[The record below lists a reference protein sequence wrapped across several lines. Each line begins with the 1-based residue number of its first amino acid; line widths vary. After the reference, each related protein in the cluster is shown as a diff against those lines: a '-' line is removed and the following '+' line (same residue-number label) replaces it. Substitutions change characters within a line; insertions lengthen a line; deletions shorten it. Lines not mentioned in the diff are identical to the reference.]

1 MLGPLLLIV
10 LVVCGILIKNHNSKY
25 DRWDRLLGK
34 PAKDRK
40 KAVRK
45 AMQAVR
51 KAMQAVKR
59 TIRELR
65 EDRREFKEAM
75 QEARWEA
82 REARLE
88 KAAERFDAV
97 MTGIGALGKKC
108 ARKTEDGVRAL
119 KDGIEARKAIWE
131 QLKSGTIE
139 EEQAEPV
146 IPVDEALMNRIIV
159 RDLEKDAAR
168 TAAMAANVPTMEF
181 PEEDDKYFSARKYES
196 ADD

>member
-1 MLGPLLLIV
+1 MLGPILMVVLFLVMRLIV
-10 LVVCGILIKNHNSKY
+10 WLSLRDVTSYGKTRKSGKSIKKTAKLVMKE
-25 DRWDRLLGK
+25 
-34 PAKDRK
+34 
-40 KAVRK
+40 
-45 AMQAVR
+45 
-51 KAMQAVKR
+51 
-59 TIRELR
+59 IREYR
-65 EDRREFKEAM
+65 EDSREFKEAM
-75 QEARWEA
+75 

-119 KDGIEARKAIWE
+119 KDGIEARKAIRE

-139 EEQAEPV
+139 EAQTEPV

-159 RDLEKDAAR
+159 CDLEKDAAR
-168 TAAMAANVPTMEF
+168 TAAMAANVPTIEF
-181 PEEDDKYFSARKYES
+181 PEEDDKYFSSRKYES

>member
-10 LVVCGILIKNHNSKY
+10 LVVCGILIKNHDSKY

-40 KAVRK
+40 K
-45 AMQAVR
+45 AVR

-119 KDGIEARKAIWE
+119 KDGIEARKAIRE

-139 EEQAEPV
+139 EAQTEPV

>member
-45 AMQAVR
+45 AT
-51 KAMQAVKR
+51 QAVKR

-108 ARKTEDGVRAL
+108 ARKTEDGVRTL
-119 KDGIEARKAIWE
+119 KDGIEARKAIRE

-139 EEQAEPV
+139 EAQTEPV

>member
-10 LVVCGILIKNHNSKY
+10 LVVCGILIKNHDSKY

-45 AMQAVR
+45 AT
-51 KAMQAVKR
+51 QAVKR
-59 TIRELR
+59 IIREFR

-97 MTGIGALGKKC
+97 MTGIGSLGKKC
-108 ARKTEDGVRAL
+108 ARKTEEGVRAL
-119 KDGIEARKAIWE
+119 KDGIEARKAIRE
-131 QLKSGTIE
+131 QMKSGTIE

-181 PEEDDKYFSARKYES
+181 PEEDDKYFSARKYEQ

>member
-45 AMQAVR
+45 AT
-51 KAMQAVKR
+51 QAVKR

-97 MTGIGALGKKC
+97 MTGIGALGEKC
-108 ARKTEDGVRAL
+108 ARKTEEGVRAL
-119 KDGIEARKAIWE
+119 KDGIEARKAIRE
-131 QLKSGTIE
+131 QMKSGTIE

-159 RDLEKDAAR
+159 RELEKDAAC
-168 TAAMAANVPTMEF
+168 TAAMAANVPTREG

>member
-25 DRWDRLLGK
+25 DRWDRLLGE

-45 AMQAVR
+45 AT
-51 KAMQAVKR
+51 QAVKR
-59 TIRELR
+59 EIREFR

-97 MTGIGALGKKC
+97 N
-108 ARKTEDGVRAL
+108 
-119 KDGIEARKAIWE
+119 
-131 QLKSGTIE
+131 
-139 EEQAEPV
+139 P
-146 IPVDEALMNRIIV
+146 
-159 RDLEKDAAR
+159 
-168 TAAMAANVPTMEF
+168 
-181 PEEDDKYFSARKYES
+181 
-196 ADD
+196 

>member
-10 LVVCGILIKNHNSKY
+10 LIVCGILIKNHDSKY

-45 AMQAVR
+45 AT
-51 KAMQAVKR
+51 QAVKR

-119 KDGIEARKAIWE
+119 KDGIEARKAIRE

-139 EEQAEPV
+139 EAQTEPV

-168 TAAMAANVPTMEF
+168 TAAMAANVPTIEF
-181 PEEDDKYFSARKYES
+181 PEEDDKYFSSRKYES

>member
-1 MLGPLLLIV
+1 MLGPVLMVVLFLVMRLIV
-10 LVVCGILIKNHNSKY
+10 WLSLRDVTSYGKTRKSGKSIKKTAKLVMKE
-25 DRWDRLLGK
+25 
-34 PAKDRK
+34 
-40 KAVRK
+40 
-45 AMQAVR
+45 
-51 KAMQAVKR
+51 
-59 TIRELR
+59 IREFR

-97 MTGIGALGKKC
+97 MTGIGSLGKKC

-119 KDGIEARKAIWE
+119 KDGIEARKAIRE

-139 EEQAEPV
+139 EAQTEPV

-168 TAAMAANVPTMEF
+168 TAAMAANVPTIEF
-181 PEEDDKYFSARKYES
+181 PEEDDKYFSSRKYES

>member
-1 MLGPLLLIV
+1 MYVVLILMFLFLVCDGLL
-10 LVVCGILIKNHNSKY
+10 
-25 DRWDRLLGK
+25 
-34 PAKDRK
+34 AKRGL
-40 KAVRK
+40 RK
-45 AMQAVR
+45 AMGIKPSGIVWKIGKAIR
-51 KAMQAVKR
+51 KAVKAAA
-59 TIRELR
+59 REFREAR
-65 EDRREFKEAM
+65 EDSWEFHKAI
-75 QEARWEA
+75 QDARWEA

-97 MTGIGALGKKC
+97 MTGIGSLGKKC
-108 ARKTEDGVRAL
+108 ARKTEEGVRAL
-119 KDGIEARKAIWE
+119 KDGIEARKAIRE
-131 QLKSGTIE
+131 QMKSGTIE
-139 EEQAEPV
+139 EAQTEPV

>member
-1 MLGPLLLIV
+1 MLGSLLLIV
-10 LVVCGILIKNHNSKY
+10 LVVCGILIKNHDSKY

-40 KAVRK
+40 K
-45 AMQAVR
+45 AVR

-97 MTGIGALGKKC
+97 MTGIGSLGKKC

-119 KDGIEARKAIWE
+119 KDGIEARKAIRE

-139 EEQAEPV
+139 EAQTEPV

-168 TAAMAANVPTMEF
+168 TAAMAANVPTIEF
-181 PEEDDKYFSARKYES
+181 PEEDDKYFSSRKYES

>member
-10 LVVCGILIKNHNSKY
+10 LIVCGILIKNHDSKY

-40 KAVRK
+40 K
-45 AMQAVR
+45 AVR

-97 MTGIGALGKKC
+97 MTGIGALGEKC
-108 ARKTEDGVRAL
+108 ARKTEEGVRAL
-119 KDGIEARKAIWE
+119 KDGIEARKAIRE
-131 QLKSGTIE
+131 QMKSGTIE
-139 EEQAEPV
+139 EAQTEPV

-168 TAAMAANVPTMEF
+168 TAAMAANVPTIEF
-181 PEEDDKYFSARKYES
+181 PEEDDKYFSSRKYES

>member
-45 AMQAVR
+45 AMQAV
-51 KAMQAVKR
+51 KR
-59 TIRELR
+59 TIREFR
-65 EDRREFKEAM
+65 ENSREFKEAM

-97 MTGIGALGKKC
+97 MTGIGSLGKKC

-119 KDGIEARKAIWE
+119 KDGIEARKAIRE
-131 QLKSGTIE
+131 QMKSGTIE
-139 EEQAEPV
+139 EAQTEPV

-181 PEEDDKYFSARKYES
+181 PEENDKYFSSRKYES

>member
-1 MLGPLLLIV
+1 MLGPILMVVLFLVMRLIV
-10 LVVCGILIKNHNSKY
+10 WLSLRDVTLYGKTRKSGKSIKKTAKLVMKE
-25 DRWDRLLGK
+25 
-34 PAKDRK
+34 
-40 KAVRK
+40 
-45 AMQAVR
+45 
-51 KAMQAVKR
+51 
-59 TIRELR
+59 IREFR
-65 EDRREFKEAM
+65 EDRQEFKQPM
-75 QEARWEA
+75 QEARWQA

-97 MTGIGALGKKC
+97 MTLGKKC

-119 KDGIEARKAIWE
+119 KDGIEARKAIRE

-139 EEQAEPV
+139 EAQTEPV

-168 TAAMAANVPTMEF
+168 TAAMAANVPTIEF
-181 PEEDDKYFSARKYES
+181 PEEDDKYFSSRKYES

>member
-10 LVVCGILIKNHNSKY
+10 LIVCGILIKNHDSKY

-40 KAVRK
+40 K
-45 AMQAVR
+45 AVR

-119 KDGIEARKAIWE
+119 KDGIEARKAIRE

-139 EEQAEPV
+139 EAQTEPV

-168 TAAMAANVPTMEF
+168 TAAMAANVPTIEF
-181 PEEDDKYFSARKYES
+181 PEEDDKYFSSRKYES

>member
-10 LVVCGILIKNHNSKY
+10 LVVCGILIKNHDSKY

-40 KAVRK
+40 K
-45 AMQAVR
+45 AVR

-97 MTGIGALGKKC
+97 MTGIGALGEKC
-108 ARKTEDGVRAL
+108 ARKTEEGVRAL
-119 KDGIEARKAIWE
+119 KDGIEARKAIRE
-131 QLKSGTIE
+131 QMKSGTIE
-139 EEQAEPV
+139 EAQTEPV

-168 TAAMAANVPTMEF
+168 TATMAANVPTIEF
-181 PEEDDKYFSARKYES
+181 PEEDDKYFSSRKYES

>member
-10 LVVCGILIKNHNSKY
+10 LVVCGILIKNHDSKY

-40 KAVRK
+40 K
-45 AMQAVR
+45 AVR

-119 KDGIEARKAIWE
+119 KDGIEARKAIRE

-139 EEQAEPV
+139 EAQTEPV

-168 TAAMAANVPTMEF
+168 TAAMAANVPTIEF
-181 PEEDDKYFSARKYES
+181 PEEDDKYFSSRKYES